1 MYSPPIRPGQS
12 GRSFADPSTES
23 LQASM
28 AQVIAEVKELAACV
42 TSLSEREVERSKIMN
57 QLLTR
62 TQAIE
67 ARMSELEGSVGEVTG
82 ARAKRSS
89 GGPRSV
95 SNEHPL
101 LKVCC
106 DMISPVPSVLKTPAC
121 GTHNLFSDV
130 WSGGDR
136 EQGETY

>member
-1 MYSPPIRPGQS
+1 V
-12 GRSFADPSTES
+12 DPSTES
-23 LQASM
+23 LQVSM
-28 AQVIAEVKELAACV
+28 AQVVAEVKELAARV
-42 TSLSEREVERSKIMN
+42 TSLSEREVERTKIMN

-67 ARMSELEGSVGEVTG
+67 ARMNELEGEVTG
-82 ARAKRSS
+82 AHAKRSS

-101 LKVCC
+101 LKVCR
-106 DMISPVPSVLKTPAC
+106 DMISPVPCVLKTSAC

-136 EQGETY
+136 EQGETYQ